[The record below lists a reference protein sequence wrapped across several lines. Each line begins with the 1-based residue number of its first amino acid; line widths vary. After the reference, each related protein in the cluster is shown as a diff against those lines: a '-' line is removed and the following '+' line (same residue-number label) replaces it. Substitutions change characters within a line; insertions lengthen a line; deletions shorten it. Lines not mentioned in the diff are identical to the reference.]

1 MRVIILLLLLWG
13 TAWAQPL
20 LDLPASTRGSVK
32 VTTLS
37 LEESNI
43 TVGGLQFKGVYI
55 ALLLTIVSTIGG
67 TIWTA
72 STLYSRL
79 EGVEAQSI
87 PDIEPLSERLA
98 LMEQELK
105 NNDVAGLQGNLATL
119 ATNLETI
126 IEQQQKLL
134 LIQDKVTELDLAVI
148 EMQTTVKTAELITEK
163 NEGAVSKIEVLQ
175 REVNDLWSGLDSLS
189 NPYGN

>member
-1 MRVIILLLLLWG
+1 M
-13 TAWAQPL
+13 
-20 LDLPASTRGSVK
+20 
-32 VTTLS
+32 S

-79 EGVEAQSI
+79 EGVEAVNI
-87 PDIEPLSERLA
+87 PDIKPLTERLA
-98 LMEQELK
+98 LVEQELR
-105 NNDVAGLQGNLATL
+105 NSDVAGLQGNLATL
-119 ATNLETI
+119 ATNLEII

-134 LIQDKVTELDLAVI
+134 LIQGKVTELDLAVI
-148 EMQTTVKTAELITEK
+148 EMQATVKTAQLITEK
-163 NEGAVSKIEVLQ
+163 SEEAVSKIEILQ
-175 REVNDLWSGLDSLS
+175 REVNDLWNGLDFLS
-189 NPYGN
+189 NPYGS

>member
-1 MRVIILLLLLWG
+1 M
-13 TAWAQPL
+13 
-20 LDLPASTRGSVK
+20 
-32 VTTLS
+32 S

-98 LMEQELK
+98 LVEQELK
-105 NNDVAGLQGNLATL
+105 NNDVAGLQGNLAAL

-134 LIQDKVTELDLAVI
+134 LIQDKVTELDLAVTG
-148 EMQTTVKTAELITEK
+148 MQATVKTAELITEK
-163 NEGAVSKIEVLQ
+163 SAEAVSKIEVLQ
-175 REVNDLWSGLDSLS
+175 REVNDLWSGLDFLS

>member
-1 MRVIILLLLLWG
+1 
-13 TAWAQPL
+13 
-20 LDLPASTRGSVK
+20 
-32 VTTLS
+32 LS

-98 LMEQELK
+98 LVEQELK
-105 NNDVAGLQGNLATL
+105 NNDVAGLQGNLAAL

-134 LIQDKVTELDLAVI
+134 LIQDKVTELDLAVTG
-148 EMQTTVKTAELITEK
+148 MQATVKTAELITEK
-163 NEGAVSKIEVLQ
+163 SAEAVSKIEVLQ
-175 REVNDLWSGLDSLS
+175 REVNDLWSGLDFLS

>member
-105 NNDVAGLQGNLATL
+105 NNEVAGLQGNLAAL

>member
-1 MRVIILLLLLWG
+1 M
-13 TAWAQPL
+13 A
-20 LDLPASTRGSVK
+20 
-32 VTTLS
+32 TLS

-105 NNDVAGLQGNLATL
+105 NNDVAGLQGNLAAL

-134 LIQDKVTELDLAVI
+134 LIQDKVTELDLAVT
-148 EMQTTVKTAELITEK
+148 EMQATVKTAELITEK

-175 REVNDLWSGLDSLS
+175 REVNDLWSGLDFLS

>member
-105 NNDVAGLQGNLATL
+105 NNDVAGLQGNLAAL

>member
-1 MRVIILLLLLWG
+1 
-13 TAWAQPL
+13 
-20 LDLPASTRGSVK
+20 
-32 VTTLS
+32 LS

-79 EGVEAQSI
+79 EGVEAVNI
-87 PDIEPLSERLA
+87 PDIKPLTERLA
-98 LMEQELK
+98 LVEQELR
-105 NNDVAGLQGNLATL
+105 NSDVAGLQGNLATL
-119 ATNLETI
+119 ATNLEII

-134 LIQDKVTELDLAVI
+134 LIQGKVTELDLAVI
-148 EMQTTVKTAELITEK
+148 EMQATVKTAQLITEK
-163 NEGAVSKIEVLQ
+163 SEEAVSKIEILQ
-175 REVNDLWSGLDSLS
+175 REVNDLWNGLDFLS
-189 NPYGN
+189 NPYGS